1 MSLWTIG
8 LGVSVGYLIFKR
20 GKLSDA
26 VEQQVREYKASEQLD
41 SYTSEGI
48 SHHEIMGIKKD
59 IAFHK
64 KEVFNEKLA
73 PQDRR
78 AFEQAEEAFE
88 QEALEFD
95 KGPNVTGVYLD
106 ELRYG

>member
-1 MSLWTIG
+1 MRAPARGGIHVPYGSLKTRDI
-8 LGVSVGYLIFKR
+8 
-20 GKLSDA
+20 
-26 VEQQVREYKASEQLD
+26 
-41 SYTSEGI
+41 
-48 SHHEIMGIKKD
+48 IKKD

-78 AFEQAEEAFE
+78 PFEQAEEAFE

-95 KGPNVTGVYLD
+95 KGPNVTGVYSYLD